1 VDATEPQLGVDADGD
16 AVLAWLRDN
25 AGEVQV
31 QARTRTAA
39 GTLGNILTLSTT
51 GQPASHARIAVSA
64 NGLAV
69 ITWNR
74 SDGTNALIKSRKLY
88 PGGVLGAVAT
98 LSDAGLDAD
107 EPAVAIDD
115 NGSAVHAWRLLDPVS
130 NTIQFQAACCGPVSP
145 SDDAVHP
152 PPGTEVIQRG

>member
-1 VDATEPQLGVDADGD
+1 MVGAAVETISGAGVDAEEPQLGVDADGD
-16 AVLAWLRDN
+16 AVLAWLRDDG

-31 QARTRTAA
+31 KARTRTAA
-39 GTLGNILTLSTT
+39 GTLGSILTLSRT

-64 NGLAV
+64 NGTAA

-74 SDGTNALIKSRKLY
+74 SDGANMQIKTRKLY
-88 PGGVLGAVAT
+88 PGGVLGSVRT

-115 NGSAVHAWRLLDPVS
+115 HGGVIHAWRRLEPIG
-130 NTIQFQAACCGPVSP
+130 NRIQYRSECC
-145 SDDAVHP
+145 AP
-152 PPGTEVIQRG
+152 PQLP